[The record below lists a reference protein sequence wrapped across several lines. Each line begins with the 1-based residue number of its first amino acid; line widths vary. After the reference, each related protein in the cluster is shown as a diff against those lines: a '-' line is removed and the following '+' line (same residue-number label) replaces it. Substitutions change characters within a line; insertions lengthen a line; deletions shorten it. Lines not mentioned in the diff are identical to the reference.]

1 MAYTRIERYIFREIL
16 VPTLLSLG
24 IFTFVLLA
32 GRTLKLADLV
42 ISKGVPFADV
52 VRLLGFLLPSF
63 FTITIP
69 LSVLLGTLLA
79 FSRLSADA
87 EIIAMKAAGIS
98 LTRLLKP
105 TLLLAALA
113 TLGTSALVLFFEPQA
128 NHAFRSQVYSMAS
141 RQARVALKPRV
152 FMAEIPGM
160 VIYADRMKERTGELN
175 GVMISDQRNSQ
186 VPVTIFADSGRLL
199 SDPEGRRLTLA
210 LSRGQI
216 HRYAPHRKET
226 PYQVVGFSRYVVN
239 LPVDAGGGG
248 EKRQPKMKEIPLR
261 QLFRLAKADSTARGR
276 HAAAEIHS
284 RFSRPLTPLLLA
296 LLALPLGIQSNR
308 SGRGG
313 GFAIGL
319 VVFLCYYMLVSLANT
334 LAIESGWPVIPTLWA
349 PAAILLACGLV
360 LFQRARQEKELRLL
374 AVLQRRLSGIW
385 RPHRKEV

>member
-1 MAYTRIERYIFREIL
+1 MAFTRIDRYVFREIL

-42 ISKGVPFADV
+42 ISKGVPFNDV
-52 VRLLGFLLPSF
+52 VRLLGCLLPSF

-87 EIIAMKAAGIS
+87 EIVAMKAAGIS

-105 TLLLAALA
+105 TLLLAVLA
-113 TLGTSALVLFFEPQA
+113 TLATSALILFFGPQA
-128 NHAFRSQVYSMAS
+128 NHAFRSQVYRMAS
-141 RQARVALKPRV
+141 RQAHVALKPRV
-152 FMAEIPGM
+152 FLADIPGL
-160 VIYADRMKERTGELN
+160 VIYADKMQERTGELT
-175 GVMISDQRNSQ
+175 GVMISDQRNSRM
-186 VPVTIFADSGRLL
+186 PVTIFADRGRLL

-210 LSRGQI
+210 LRRGQI
-216 HRYAPHRKET
+216 HRYTPGRSET
-226 PYQVVGFSRYVVN
+226 PYQVVGFSRYIVN
-239 LPVDAGGGG
+239 LPVDTGGNGG
-248 EKRQPKMKEIPLR
+248 KRPPKMKEIPLQ
-261 QLFRLAKADSTARGR
+261 QLLRLAKSAPADKARR
-276 HAAAEIHS
+276 AAAEIHS
-284 RFSRPLTPLLLA
+284 RFSRTLTPLLLA

-334 LAIESGWPVIPTLWA
+334 LAIESGWPLVPTLWT
-349 PAAILLACGLV
+349 PAGILLACGLL

-374 AVLQRRLSGIW
+374 AVLQRRFSGIW
-385 RPHRKEV
+385 RPHQKEA